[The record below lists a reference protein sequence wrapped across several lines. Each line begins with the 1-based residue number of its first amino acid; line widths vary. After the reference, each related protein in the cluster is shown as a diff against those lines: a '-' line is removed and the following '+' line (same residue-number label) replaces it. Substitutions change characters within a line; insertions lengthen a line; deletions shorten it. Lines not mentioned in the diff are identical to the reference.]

1 MELDRLAAFLDDLL
15 KIGEFAQ
22 DSSNNGLQVQG
33 AAEVRKAVF
42 GVDSSR
48 TLFEKAAERGAQFV
62 FVHHGISWRDSL
74 KRLTGYNK
82 MQVEPLFK
90 NSISLYAA
98 HLPLDAAPKIGH
110 NACLARMLG
119 LRKCGTFA
127 EYSGKDIG
135 VCGAAPSGATAAKFA
150 SILDRELSAK
160 CVVFGGSGKTVR
172 NVGVISGGSGSHG
185 IVEALEKNL
194 DCLVTGEVCHESF
207 HLIRETGI
215 TVVSGGHYCTEK
227 PGIISVMDILRR
239 KFRLECEF
247 IDLPT
252 GM

>member
-1 MELDRLAAFLDDLL
+1 MDLETLTSFLDNLL
-15 KIGEFAQ
+15 KIKDFSQ

-33 AAEVRKAVF
+33 SETVKKAVF

-48 TLFEKAAERGAQFV
+48 TLFEKAAERKAQFV
-62 FVHHGISWRDSL
+62 FVHHGISWNDSL
-74 KRLTGYNK
+74 KRLTGYNHTL
-82 MQVEPLFK
+82 VEPLFK

-119 LRKCGTFA
+119 LKKCGTFA
-127 EYSGKDIG
+127 KYSGQDIG
-135 VCGAAPSGATAAKFA
+135 VKGAAPAGATAAKFA
-150 SILDRELSAK
+150 RILDRELSAK
-160 CVVFGGSGKTVR
+160 CIVFGNSEKKIK

-185 IVEALEKNL
+185 ITEALEEKL
-194 DCLVTGEVCHESF
+194 DCLVTGEVGHGSF
-207 HLIRETGI
+207 HIIRETGM
-215 TVVSGGHYCTEK
+215 TVISGGHYCTEK
-227 PGIISVMDILRR
+227 PGLIAVMDILRK
-239 KFRLECEF
+239 KFKLECEF